1 MRLDLG
7 GWLGQGSLLWRF
19 GQPLSEAMLRSWL
32 EPMLLSVVMLRDK
45 VGRLARLRQGAWQL
59 GEGLRQ

>member
-45 VGRLARLRQGAWQL
+45 VGGQAGRQAGC
-59 GEGLRQ
+59 